1 MDAKRSLISVTD
13 GMDSV
18 GYILATSCAKLSYL
32 SKNSFCNNWNSQNW
46 LDARRLFMVRRR
58 PYILNGKKP
67 QKKVETKWES
77 FCLKEHDL
85 SFY

>member
-1 MDAKRSLISVTD
+1 
-13 GMDSV
+13 
-18 GYILATSCAKLSYL
+18 
-32 SKNSFCNNWNSQNW
+32 
-46 LDARRLFMVRRR
+46 MVRRR

-67 QKKVETKWES
+67 QKKVETKCES